1 MDEVGVRILSGAA
14 TAMQA
19 GSQVCRASS
28 ETLAGLQAARNS
40 DGAWEACVGHRQGLF
55 LADDGDNDGDN
66 DGDEQPA
73 KKVQRQT
80 ERDET
85 SEWARSARAAL
96 DGRRTGSKC
105 TVGEST
111 FQQETKKKTCFQRCQ
126 QQAIHVSVA

>member
-96 DGRRTGSKC
+96 DGRRTGSKR
-105 TVGEST
+105 EHISARN
-111 FQQETKKKTCFQRCQ
+111 KKKTCFQRCQ